1 MKASRILLF
10 SVIGLILLAG
20 AFSGGLIVGWVL
32 PGNPWTTTTQVSEK
46 PVTGETPVQEGE
58 ATATPANTETLFSPF
73 WEAWDLVHNYYID
86 QPVDD
91 KKLMQGAIR
100 GMMEGLGDEHS
111 SYMTPEE
118 YQTASED
125 LAGKEYSGIGAWV
138 DTTQD
143 YVTIMS
149 TMPGSPAEAADLR
162 TGDQVIAIDGK
173 DQTGIPGDVALKSI
187 LGEEG
192 TVVKLTIYR
201 KATDETF
208 DVVITRAKI
217 TVPSASAKMLD
228 NGIAYVVVYQF
239 GDKTTA
245 ELRDGLKS
253 VMAEKPVGMI
263 LDLRGNTGGY
273 LNTAVE
279 VVSEF
284 IKVNQVAIIEEYGD
298 GTRQELKTNA
308 GGLATDIPLV
318 VLVNGGTAS
327 AAEIT
332 AGAIQDYGRGK
343 IVGTIT
349 YGKGTVQNWIP
360 LQNDQGA
367 IRVTIARWLTPKGNQ
382 INKVGIQPDY
392 VVELTEDDVANNRDP
407 QLDKAVELLLQG
419 Q

>member
-32 PGNPWTTTTQVSEK
+32 PGNPWATTTQVSEK

-284 IKVNQVAIIEEYGD
+284 IKVSQVAIIEEYGD

>member
-1 MKASRILLF
+1 MKASRIILI
-10 SVIGLILLAG
+10 SVIGIILLAG
-20 AFSGGLIVGWVL
+20 AFSGGLVVGWVL
-32 PGNPWTTTTQVSEK
+32 PGTPGSATTQVVEK
-46 PVTGETPVQEGE
+46 PTTGETPVQDGE
-58 ATATPANTETLFSPF
+58 ATATPVDTNTLFTPF

-91 KKLMQGAIR
+91 TKLMQGAIR
-100 GMMEGLGDEHS
+100 GMMGGLGDEHS

-118 YQTASED
+118 YLAANED

-162 TGDQVIAIDGK
+162 TGDQIIAIDGV

-192 TVVKLTIYR
+192 TLVKLTIYR

-228 NGIAYVVVYQF
+228 NNIAYVVIYQF
-239 GDKTTA
+239 GDKTTS
-245 ELRDGLKS
+245 ELRDGLKT
-253 VMAEKPVGMI
+253 VMAQKPIGLIV
-263 LDLRGNTGGY
+263 DLRGNTGGY

-284 IKVNQVAIIEEYGD
+284 VKVGQIAIIEEYGD

-392 VVELTEDDVANNRDP
+392 VVELTEEDVANNKDP

>member
-1 MKASRILLF
+1 MKASRIILF
-10 SVIGLILLAG
+10 CVIGIILLAG
-20 AFSGGLIVGWVL
+20 AFSGGLVVGWVL
-32 PGNPWTTTTQVSEK
+32 PGNPGTTITQVTEK

-58 ATATPANTETLFSPF
+58 ATATPVNTETLFSPF

-91 KKLMQGAIR
+91 TKLMQGAIR

-173 DQTGIPGDVALKSI
+173 DQTGILGDVALKSI

-192 TVVKLTIYR
+192 TAVKLTIYR

-245 ELRDGLKS
+245 ELRDGLKT
-253 VMAEKPVGMI
+253 VMAQKPVGMV

-308 GGLATDIPLV
+308 GGIATDIPLV

-407 QLDKAVELLLQG
+407 QLDKAIELLLQE

>member
-284 IKVNQVAIIEEYGD
+284 IKVSQVAIIEEYGD